1 VALVPRPPAMK
12 GRCPFTDDAAHVGP
26 LDHALHL
33 PTPA

>member
-1 VALVPRPPAMK
+1 MK
-12 GRCPFTDDAAHVGP
+12 DRCPFTDDAAPDDAAPDDAHVGP